1 MGELMGINFAAVMEQ
16 GGLLLALT
24 TLRPEPLELKLH
36 GFDEGGIWV
45 ENQKLTDMILELF
58 DAASLPAQ
66 PVFFVP
72 YSGIR
77 WACILAEGQS
87 LSSAKLGL

>member
-1 MGELMGINFAAVMEQ
+1 MSELMGINFAAVME
-16 GGLLLALT
+16 GDGILLALT
-24 TLRPEPLELKLH
+24 SLRDEPLELKLH

-45 ENQKLTDMILELF
+45 ENQKLTDMVLGLF

-77 WACILAEGQS
+77 WAFVLAKGQS